1 MGLDRGQI
9 GNFKQLMILKH
20 VAEYKLWQ
28 FENVLKD
35 VATCL
40 TEVWFCMRSVVVVG
54 CHTSL
59 YLVLLRPKHQCGC
72 ISFFSGRVM
81 PQMHSDYSTHPHPSW
96 GCSHFQEAWPDLP
109 WDWPVTCN
117 NPPTSWLLLW
127 LAVWCGAQ
135 AQWEYLSVFSSS
147 WIEPN

>member
-40 TEVWFCMRSVVVVG
+40 TEV
-54 CHTSL
+54 
-59 YLVLLRPKHQCGC
+59 
-72 ISFFSGRVM
+72 
-81 PQMHSDYSTHPHPSW
+81 
-96 GCSHFQEAWPDLP
+96 
-109 WDWPVTCN
+109 
-117 NPPTSWLLLW
+117 
-127 LAVWCGAQ
+127 
-135 AQWEYLSVFSSS
+135 
-147 WIEPN
+147 